1 MTELESLFAPLS
13 LGGVEIPN
21 RIVSTAHQTTLVH
34 DHLPTDDFVAYHE
47 ARARGGVGMII
58 MEASAVVPSGLLTS
72 HTVGA
77 YLDDVSASFRRVA
90 DTVHEHGTK
99 LFVQL
104 FHGGREVIASAP
116 KPVVIAPSSIP
127 SRRYHVEPRALR
139 DHEIDELIEGY
150 AAGAARAADGGL
162 DGVEVTAA
170 HNYLLAQFFG
180 STNLRAD
187 RWAEGTAMLIAVL
200 EAIRAAAPDLAL
212 GLRLSADSDAARAAV
227 AELGSLVD
235 YVHVAIGDS
244 STFVGCVG
252 IVPPPPTPE
261 NEIANWVD
269 GFRIGPPLI
278 GTTRILDPRQANDLV
293 ASGTVDACGM
303 NRALITDPD
312 MPRKA
317 REGDYEDILRCIGC
331 NACIAHYHAE
341 TPIACAQNPRTG
353 RERSLPRP
361 QHADGAKRVVVVGAG
376 PAGLAAV
383 AESAAAGHSVVLLEQ
398 ADAVGGQ
405 VAIAA
410 HAPMHEELAR
420 SLRNNYE
427 RLLDRPNVEVRLG
440 EAAEADAVEALAP
453 DLVVVATGA
462 KPYDPRLPLE
472 GVEVVQGWDVLRG
485 RHPKGRIV
493 IADWG
498 GDATAL
504 DCAEVLT
511 VAGREVVLA
520 VGSVT
525 PAETLHQYTRNVYV
539 GRLCRLGIEIR
550 HYYDVVSA
558 NGGEVRLQN
567 VFAPE
572 LETTTPADAVVLSMG
587 RVPEDSL
594 TLALTERG
602 LRVEEAGDCRTPRS
616 IEEAIL
622 EGTLA
627 VAALARPVA
636 ATAV

>member
-1 MTELESLFAPLS
+1 VTELQSLFSQLK
-13 LGGVEIPN
+13 LGPVELQN
-21 RIVSTAHQTTLVH
+21 RVVSTAHQTTLVH

-58 MEASAVVPSGLLTS
+58 MEAAAVVPSGLLTS

-77 YLDDVSASFRRVA
+77 YLDEVSASYQRVA
-90 DTVHEHGTK
+90 DTVHAHGTK

-116 KPVVIAPSSIP
+116 KPVIIAPSAVP

-150 AAGAARAADGGL
+150 AAGAARAAEGGL

-170 HNYLLAQFFG
+170 HNYLLEQFFG
-180 STNLRAD
+180 STNLRD
-187 RWAEGTAMLIAVL
+187 DQWSEGTAMLVAVL
-200 EAIRAAAPDLAL
+200 EAIRAVAPGLVL
-212 GLRLSADSDAARAAV
+212 GLRLSADSESARRV
-227 AELGSLVD
+227 APSIDELVD

-244 STFVGCVG
+244 STFRGCVG

-261 NEIANWVD
+261 NEIGNWSAP
-269 GFRIGPPLI
+269 FRVGPPLI
-278 GTTRILDPRQANDLV
+278 GTTRIVDPREADKLI
-293 ASGTVDACGM
+293 ASGMVDACGM

-317 REGDYEDILRCIGC
+317 REGRYNEVLRCIAC

-353 RERSLPRP
+353 RERSFPRP
-361 QHADGAKRVVVVGAG
+361 QPAEQPQRVVVVGAG
-376 PAGLAAV
+376 PAGLAAA
-383 AESAAAGHSVVLLEQ
+383 AEAGAAGHSVVLLEQ
-398 ADAVGGQ
+398 SEAVGGQ
-405 VAIAA
+405 IAVAAN
-410 HAPMHEELAR
+410 APMHEELAHA
-420 SLRNNYE
+420 LRRNYQH
-427 RLLDRPNVEVRLG
+427 LLDRPNVEVRLG
-440 EAAEADAVEALAP
+440 ETADVSAVEALSP
-453 DLVVVATGA
+453 DLVIVATGA
-462 KPYDPRLPLE
+462 VPYDPRLPLN
-472 GVEVVQGWDVLRG
+472 GVKAVQAWDVLRG
-485 RHPKGRIV
+485 ERPDGKIV

-504 DCAEVLT
+504 DCAEVLQA
-511 VAGREVVLA
+511 AGREVVLA

-525 PAETLHQYTRNVYV
+525 PAETLHQYMRNVYI
-539 GRLCRLGIEIR
+539 GRLSRLDIDIR
-550 HYYDVVSA
+550 HYMDVVGA
-558 NGGEVRLQN
+558 AGGEVQLRN

-572 LETTTPADAVVLSMG
+572 IEGAVAADAVVLSMG
-587 RVPEDSL
+587 RVPVDSL
-594 TLALTERG
+594 APALAERG

-622 EGTLA
+622 EGTRAAATLARRGEA
-627 VAALARPVA
+627 VAA
-636 ATAV
+636 